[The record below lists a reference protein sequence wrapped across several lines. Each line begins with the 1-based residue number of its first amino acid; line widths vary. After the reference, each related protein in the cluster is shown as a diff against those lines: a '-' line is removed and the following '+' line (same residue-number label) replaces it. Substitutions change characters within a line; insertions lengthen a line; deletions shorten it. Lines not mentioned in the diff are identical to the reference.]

1 MSTPAAAADYH
12 WHMAAQVTLVVA
24 VADNGIIG
32 ARGGMPW
39 HLPAD
44 LRHFKQVTLGKPVLM
59 GRLTWDSIGRPL
71 PERRNLVLTSDPEWR
86 AEGAERVS
94 SLDQA
99 LALAEADGAE
109 ELMVIG
115 GAAVY
120 RLALPHARRIYL
132 TRIHA
137 APDGDTRFP
146 ELDPDDWDEVACRE
160 RPADERNEYDLTFV
174 VLERAG

>member
-1 MSTPAAAADYH
+1 
-12 WHMAAQVTLVVA
+12 MATQVTLVVA

-59 GRLTWDSIGRPL
+59 GRRTWDSIGRAL
-71 PERRNLVLTSDPEWR
+71 PGRRNLVLTRDAEWR
-86 AEGAERVS
+86 GEGAERVS
-94 SLDQA
+94 SLDEA
-99 LALAEADGAE
+99 LAIAEAAGAE

-120 RLALPHARRIYL
+120 RLALARARRIYL

-137 APDGDTRFP
+137 APEGDTRFP
-146 ELDPDDWDEVACRE
+146 DLDPDEWEEVAHRE
-160 RPADERNEYDLTFV
+160 RLADERNAHDLTFV
-174 VLERAG
+174 VLERARP

>member
-1 MSTPAAAADYH
+1 
-12 WHMAAQVTLVVA
+12 MAVQVTLVVA

-32 ARGGMPW
+32 AQGGMPW

-44 LRHFKQVTLGKPVLM
+44 LSHFKQVTLGKPVLM

-71 PERRNLVLTSDPEWR
+71 PGRRNLVLTSDPEWQ
-86 AEGAERVS
+86 AEGAQRVS

-99 LALAEADGAE
+99 LALAEAGGAQ

-120 RLALPHARRIYL
+120 HLALPRAQRIYL
-132 TRIHA
+132 TRVHA
-137 APDGDTRFP
+137 APEGDTRFP
-146 ELDPDDWDEVACRE
+146 DLDPDQWEEVAQRE
-160 RPADERNEYDLTFV
+160 RLADERNAHDLTFV
-174 VLERAG
+174 VLERARP

>member
-1 MSTPAAAADYH
+1 MTP
-12 WHMAAQVTLVVA
+12 QVSFVVA

-44 LRHFKQVTLGKPVLM
+44 LSHFKQLTLGKPILM
-59 GRLTWDSIGRPL
+59 GRRTWDSIGRPL
-71 PERRNLVLTSDPEWR
+71 PGRRNLVLTTDPEWA

-99 LALAEADGAE
+99 LALAAADGAD

-120 RLALPHARRIYL
+120 RLALPRAQRIYL

-137 APDGDTRFP
+137 SPEGDTHFP
-146 ELDPDDWDEVACRE
+146 ELDADTWEEVARRE
-160 RPADERNEYDLTFV
+160 RPADERNAHDLTFV
-174 VLERAG
+174 VLERAR

>member
-1 MSTPAAAADYH
+1 MTP
-12 WHMAAQVTLVVA
+12 QVTFVVA

-44 LRHFKQVTLGKPVLM
+44 LSHFKQLTLGKPILM
-59 GRLTWDSIGRPL
+59 GRRTWDSIGRPL
-71 PERRNLVLTSDPEWR
+71 PGRRNLVLTTDPEWA

-99 LALAEADGAE
+99 LALAAADGAD

-120 RLALPHARRIYL
+120 RLALPRAQRIYL

-137 APDGDTRFP
+137 SPEGDTHFP
-146 ELDPDDWDEVACRE
+146 ELDADAWEEVARRE
-160 RPADERNEYDLTFV
+160 RPADERNAHDLTFV
-174 VLERAG
+174 VLERAR